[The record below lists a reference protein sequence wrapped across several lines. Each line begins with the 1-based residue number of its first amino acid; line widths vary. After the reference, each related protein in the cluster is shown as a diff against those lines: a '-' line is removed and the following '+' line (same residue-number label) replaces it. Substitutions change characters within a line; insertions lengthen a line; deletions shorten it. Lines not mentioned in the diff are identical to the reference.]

1 MALVWA
7 LSDVGIVSQLQW
19 PYNGAR
25 ITVGLAFAS
34 FGLGSQVF
42 RSCVCMYVRACMCVC
57 VHACVCVCVCVRT
70 CVCVKIS
77 SITLSLWN
85 WKIEV
90 FHLKGWCFCVWKGIK
105 ETKLHKT
112 IKCCHI
118 FLLLTCVKYNYYPEL
133 FLLLLVL
140 WFIHV
145 ECYCAV
151 DWYLQFKY
159 PWNL

>member
-1 MALVWA
+1 MWA

-57 VHACVCVCVCVRT
+57 ACLLVFACVCVCACVRVCLRACVCACMRACVCVCVRT

-77 SITLSLWN
+77 SITLSLSN
-85 WKIEV
+85 
-90 FHLKGWCFCVWKGIK
+90 
-105 ETKLHKT
+105 
-112 IKCCHI
+112 
-118 FLLLTCVKYNYYPEL
+118 
-133 FLLLLVL
+133 
-140 WFIHV
+140 
-145 ECYCAV
+145 
-151 DWYLQFKY
+151 
-159 PWNL
+159 